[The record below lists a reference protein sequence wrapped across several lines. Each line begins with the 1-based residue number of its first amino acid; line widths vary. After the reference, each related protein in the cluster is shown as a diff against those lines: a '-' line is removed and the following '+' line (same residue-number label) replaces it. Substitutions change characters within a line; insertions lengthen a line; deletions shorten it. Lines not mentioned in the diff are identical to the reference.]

1 MSPCPHS
8 LLLTQIPSFRQP
20 DNHPVHALF
29 RRAGGDDGVTY
40 ASVGSPAIA
49 AGKIPDVPVTTAPP
63 GSNPK
68 YPDGYDPLSPDVCS
82 ATYRCRIPGDIWDG
96 PDSYLSL
103 NFDDGPLPGS
113 DQHAT
118 HFYIGIN
125 ILQYPDCFEMA
136 WDNEDDIA
144 VHTPPYGDSDMR
156 VRAIANEVLGL
167 TAMIWNKDL
176 SDPVP
181 ITSMDNIATQMHTW
195 LTGPKKPGLIILEHE
210 ISNQSVQ
217 AFIDAWDL
225 VVSNGWKTT
234 SVAQMGGASTYQNSW
249 NATSPVT
256 QAGVADLSVHP
267 PPAQAVASTTSE
279 VMLVAL
285 LTRSTPILL

>member
-1 MSPCPHS
+1 MH
-8 LLLTQIPSFRQP
+8 
-20 DNHPVHALF
+20 
-29 RRAGGDDGVTY
+29 
-40 ASVGSPAIA
+40 
-49 AGKIPDVPVTTAPP
+49 
-63 GSNPK
+63 
-68 YPDGYDPLSPDVCS
+68 
-82 ATYRCRIPGDIWDG
+82 
-96 PDSYLSL
+96 
-103 NFDDGPLPGS
+103 
-113 DQHAT
+113 
-118 HFYIGIN
+118 
-125 ILQYPDCFEMA
+125 
-136 WDNEDDIA
+136 
-144 VHTPPYGDSDMR
+144 

-167 TAMIWNKDL
+167 TAVIWDKDL

-195 LTGPKKPGLIILEHE
+195 LTGPKKPSLIILEHE

-267 PPAQAVASTTSE
+267 PPAQAVASTMSE